1 MSQVRYTF
9 KVLDLPQNPLIR
21 VLGGGGGDKSPNVRL
36 KILKFIEVNNLA
48 IRAKAR
54 KSLKTF

>member
-1 MSQVRYTF
+1 MSQVRDTF
-9 KVLDLPQNPLIR
+9 KILDLPQNPLICI
-21 VLGGGGGDKSPNVRL
+21 GGGGGGRL

-48 IRAKAR
+48 IFAKAR